1 MIKIFYCNSS
11 NENIPKEISEYRL
24 NKILLARKDNLAKIN
39 TAKALKAGFASFG
52 INEQDVIYEI
62 SENGKSFAKNFPSV
76 HFSISHSGNFSI
88 VAFYDNKIG
97 IDCENKTRKI
107 SKETLSRFF
116 TSREI
121 DDFSSFPLRLWVSK
135 ESYVKYTGLG
145 LALGRN
151 EMQIPYFEDCI
162 FISNTYFKRFTIGNF
177 ECAICTSK
185 SDVLQIEEVN

>member
-11 NENIPKEISEYRL
+11 DENIPKEISEYRL
-24 NKILLARKDNLAKIN
+24 NKILLAKKDRLSEIN

-62 SENGKSFAKNFPSV
+62 SENGKPFAKNFPAI
-76 HFSISHSGNFSI
+76 HFSISHSNNFSI
-88 VAFYDNKIG
+88 VVFYDKEIG
-97 IDCENKTRKI
+97 IDCENKTREI

-116 TSREI
+116 TSKEI
-121 DDFSSFPLRLWVSK
+121 DDFSKFPLRLWISK

-151 EMQIPYFEDCI
+151 AFQIPYYEDCI
-162 FISNTYFKRFTIGNF
+162 FISDTYFKRFIIGDY
-177 ECAICTSK
+177 ECAVCTSK
-185 SDVLQIEEVN
+185 NDALQIEEVI